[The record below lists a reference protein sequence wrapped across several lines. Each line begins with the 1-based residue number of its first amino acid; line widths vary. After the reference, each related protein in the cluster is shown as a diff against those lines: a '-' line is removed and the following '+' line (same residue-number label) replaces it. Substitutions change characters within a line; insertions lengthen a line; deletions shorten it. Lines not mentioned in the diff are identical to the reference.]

1 MPDFYE
7 EMAAVT
13 AEMLAP
19 TSEGG
24 LGQGTIKLIR
34 FTPGADPA
42 EPWMP
47 PTTPTRTELTLK
59 GAAKGV
65 SEKYIGTQA
74 GGQAIVASDREVIV
88 APFAGEY
95 DPADVLEI
103 DGQVATVLAV
113 ENIPAAGTVAAVRFI
128 CRG

>member
-1 MPDFYE
+1 MVTIYDR
-7 EMAAVT
+7 AAAT
-13 AEMLAP
+13 TTRLMDKF
-19 TSEGG
+19 
-24 LGQGTIKLIR
+24 GQGEIKLIR
-34 FTPGADPA
+34 YTEGEEPA

-47 PTTPTRTELTLK
+47 PSPPTRTELTLR

-65 SEKYIGTQA
+65 GEKYIGSQA
-74 GGQAIVASDREVIV
+74 GGETIVASDREVIV

-103 DGQVATVLAV
+103 DGDVTTVLSV
-113 ENIPAAGTVAAVRFI
+113 QNIPAAGTVAAVRFI